1 MCSRTSIFNLR
12 VILRRGNITNLYL
25 IRHGQASF
33 GEKNYDNLSKKGDK
47 QSIALGKKLLK
58 NNIFFDQTIIG
69 PLNRHQQTF
78 DGINKGYGG
87 DLNDPSI
94 IDEFA
99 ENQLMEIAQY
109 FIPKMLKTDKN
120 IKEIFNAVPFWK
132 RKRKFLEYFNIIAKK
147 WIHNELDLSE
157 KGFESYDNF
166 RERIR
171 LAKSKV
177 SSLMSENKNTM
188 VVSSGGAITGVYA
201 ECHPLT
207 VDEIMK
213 LNFKIKNAS
222 ITLFKKENDTFTLHT
237 FNRSLI
243 PRYLETYI

>member
-1 MCSRTSIFNLR
+1 MKNSI
-12 VILRRGNITNLYL
+12 
-25 IRHGQASF
+25 SF
-33 GEKNYDNLSKKGDK
+33 DRP
-47 QSIALGKKLLK
+47 
-58 NNIFFDQTIIG
+58 IIG
-69 PLNRHQQTF
+69 PLKRHQQTF
-78 DGINKGYGG
+78 DGINEGYGG
-87 DLNDPSI
+87 DLIYPLNIED
-94 IDEFA
+94 FA
-99 ENQLMEIAQY
+99 ENQFMEIAQN
-109 FIPKMLKTDKN
+109 FIPKMLNTDKN
-120 IKEIFNAVPFWK
+120 IKEIFNDVPFWK

-166 RERIR
+166 RERVR

-177 SSLMSENKNTM
+177 SSLMNENRNTM

-222 ITLFKKENDTFTLHT
+222 ITLFKKENDTFTLDA

>member
-1 MCSRTSIFNLR
+1 M
-12 VILRRGNITNLYL
+12 
-25 IRHGQASF
+25 
-33 GEKNYDNLSKKGDK
+33 SKKGVK
-47 QSIALGKKLLK
+47 QSIVLGKKLLK
-58 NNIFFDQTIIG
+58 NSISFDQTIIG
-69 PLNRHQQTF
+69 PLNRHKQTF

-87 DLNDPSI
+87 TLNSPII

-120 IKEIFNAVPFWK
+120 IKEIFDAVPFWK

-157 KGFESYDNF
+157 KGFESYDEF
-166 RERIR
+166 RERVRTAIT
-171 LAKSKV
+171 KV
-177 SSLMSENKNTM
+177 SSIMSENSNTM

-201 ECHPLT
+201 ECHPLA
-207 VDEIMK
+207 VEEIMD

-222 ITLFKKENDTFTLHT
+222 ITLFKKENETFTLDS

-243 PRYLETYI
+243 PGYLETYI

>member
-1 MCSRTSIFNLR
+1 M
-12 VILRRGNITNLYL
+12 
-25 IRHGQASF
+25 
-33 GEKNYDNLSKKGDK
+33 SKKGVK
-47 QSIALGKKLLK
+47 QSIALGKRLLK
-58 NNIFFDQTIIG
+58 NNISFDQTIIG

-78 DGINKGYGG
+78 DGINKGYEG
-87 DLNDPSI
+87 DLNNPII

-99 ENQLMEIAQY
+99 ENQLMEIAQH
-109 FIPKMLKTDKN
+109 FIPKMLNTDKN

-147 WIHNELDLSE
+147 WINNELDLSE
-157 KGFESYDNF
+157 KGFESYNIF
-166 RERIR
+166 RDRVR
-171 LAKSKV
+171 VAKSKV
-177 SSLMSENKNTM
+177 SSLMSTNKNIM

-207 VDEIMK
+207 NDEIMK

-222 ITLFKKENDTFTLHT
+222 ITLFKKENDTFTLET

>member
-1 MCSRTSIFNLR
+1 M
-12 VILRRGNITNLYL
+12 
-25 IRHGQASF
+25 
-33 GEKNYDNLSKKGDK
+33 SKKGVK

-58 NNIFFDQTIIG
+58 NNISFDQTIIG
-69 PLNRHQQTF
+69 PLKRHQQTF
-78 DGINKGYGG
+78 DGINKGYEGN
-87 DLNDPSI
+87 LNNPII

-99 ENQLMEIAQY
+99 ENQLMEIAQH
-109 FIPKMLKTDKN
+109 FIPKMLNTDKN

-147 WIHNELDLSE
+147 WINNELDLSD
-157 KGFESYDNF
+157 KGFESYDIF
-166 RERIR
+166 RDRVR
-171 LAKSKV
+171 VAKSKV
-177 SSLMSENKNTM
+177 SSLMSANKNTM

-207 VDEIMK
+207 NDEIMK

-222 ITLFKKENDTFTLHT
+222 ITLFKKENDTFTLET

>member
-1 MCSRTSIFNLR
+1 M
-12 VILRRGNITNLYL
+12 

-33 GEKNYDNLSKKGDK
+33 GEKNYDNLSKKGIK
-47 QSIALGKKLLK
+47 QSIVLGKQLLK
-58 NNIFFDQTIIG
+58 NSISFDQTIIG
-69 PLNRHQQTF
+69 PLKRHKQTF
-78 DGINKGYGG
+78 DGINKGYEGT
-87 DLNDPSI
+87 LNSPII

-99 ENQLMEIAQY
+99 ENQLMEIAQH
-109 FIPKMLKTDKN
+109 FIPKMLNTDKN

-157 KGFESYDNF
+157 KGFESYEEF
-166 RERIR
+166 RERVR
-171 LAKSKV
+171 MAKSKV
-177 SSLMSENKNTM
+177 SSLMNENTNTM
-188 VVSSGGAITGVYA
+188 VVSSGGAISGVYA

-222 ITLFKKENDTFTLHT
+222 ITLFKKENDTFTLDT

-243 PRYLETYI
+243 PKYLETYI

>member
-1 MCSRTSIFNLR
+1 M
-12 VILRRGNITNLYL
+12 
-25 IRHGQASF
+25 
-33 GEKNYDNLSKKGDK
+33 SKKGVK

-58 NNIFFDQTIIG
+58 NSIYFDQTIIG

-78 DGINKGYGG
+78 DGINQGYGG
-87 DLNDPSI
+87 DLSDPLI
-94 IDEFA
+94 IEEFA
-99 ENQLMEIAQY
+99 ENQLMEIAQH
-109 FIPKMLKTDKN
+109 FIPKMLNTDKN
-120 IKEIFNAVPFWK
+120 IKEIFNAIPFWK
-132 RKRKFLEYFNIIAKK
+132 RKRKFLEHFNIIAKK

-157 KGFESYDNF
+157 KSFESYDEF
-166 RERIR
+166 RERVR

-177 SSLMSENKNTM
+177 SSLMNENRNTM

-207 VDEIMK
+207 VDQIMK

-222 ITLFKKENDTFTLHT
+222 ITLFKKENDTFTLDT

>member
-1 MCSRTSIFNLR
+1 M
-12 VILRRGNITNLYL
+12 
-25 IRHGQASF
+25 
-33 GEKNYDNLSKKGDK
+33 SKKGVK

-58 NNIFFDQTIIG
+58 NNISFDQTIIG
-69 PLNRHQQTF
+69 PLKRHQQTF
-78 DGINKGYGG
+78 DGINKGYEGN
-87 DLNDPSI
+87 LNNPII

-99 ENQLMEIAQY
+99 ENQLMEIAQH
-109 FIPKMLKTDKN
+109 FIPKMLNTDKN

-147 WIHNELDLSE
+147 WINNELDLSE
-157 KGFESYDNF
+157 KGFESYDIF
-166 RERIR
+166 RDRVR
-171 LAKSKV
+171 VAKSKV
-177 SSLMSENKNTM
+177 SSLMSTNKNTM

-207 VDEIMK
+207 NDEIMK

-222 ITLFKKENDTFTLHT
+222 ITLFKKENDTFTLET

>member
-1 MCSRTSIFNLR
+1 M
-12 VILRRGNITNLYL
+12 
-25 IRHGQASF
+25 
-33 GEKNYDNLSKKGDK
+33 SKKGVK

-58 NNIFFDQTIIG
+58 NNISFDKTIIG
-69 PLNRHQQTF
+69 PLKRHKQTF

-87 DLNDPSI
+87 GLSNPLI
-94 IDEFA
+94 MEEFA
-99 ENQLMEIAQY
+99 ENQLMEIAQH
-109 FIPKMLKTDKN
+109 FIPKMLNTDKN
-120 IKEIFNAVPFWK
+120 IKEIFNAVPFWR
-132 RKRKFLEYFNIIAKK
+132 RKRKFLEHFNIIAKK

-157 KGFESYDNF
+157 KNFESYDEF
-166 RERIR
+166 RERVR
-171 LAKSKV
+171 KAKSKV
-177 SSLMSENKNTM
+177 SSLINENRNTM

-207 VDEIMK
+207 VDQIMK

-222 ITLFKKENDTFTLHT
+222 ITLFKKENDTFTLDT

>member
-1 MCSRTSIFNLR
+1 
-12 VILRRGNITNLYL
+12 
-25 IRHGQASF
+25 
-33 GEKNYDNLSKKGDK
+33 LSKKGVK
-47 QSIALGKKLLK
+47 QSVSLGKKLLK
-58 NNIFFDQTIIG
+58 NDISFDQTIIG

-87 DLNDPSI
+87 SLVKPTV

-99 ENQLMEIAQY
+99 ENQLMEIASF
-109 FIPKMLKTDKN
+109 FIPKMLNTDKN

-147 WIHNELDLSE
+147 WIYNELDLSE
-157 KGFESYDNF
+157 KNFESYDNF
-166 RERIR
+166 RKRVVK
-171 LAKSKV
+171 AKNKV
-177 SSLMSENKNTM
+177 SDLMSENTNTM

-201 ECHPLT
+201 ECHPLS
-207 VDEIMK
+207 VDEIMD

-222 ITLFKKENDTFTLHT
+222 ITLFKKENDTFTLDS

-243 PRYLETYI
+243 PSYLETYI

>member
-1 MCSRTSIFNLR
+1 M
-12 VILRRGNITNLYL
+12 
-25 IRHGQASF
+25 
-33 GEKNYDNLSKKGDK
+33 SKKGVK

-58 NNIFFDQTIIG
+58 NNISFGQTIIG

-78 DGINKGYGG
+78 DGINKGYEGN
-87 DLNDPSI
+87 LNNPII

-99 ENQLMEIAQY
+99 ENQLMEIAQH
-109 FIPKMLKTDKN
+109 FIPKMLNTEKN
-120 IKEIFNAVPFWK
+120 IKEIFIAVPFWK

-147 WIHNELDLSE
+147 WINNELDLSE
-157 KGFESYDNF
+157 KGFESYDIF
-166 RERIR
+166 RDRVR
-171 LAKSKV
+171 VAKSKV
-177 SSLMSENKNTM
+177 SSLMSTNKNTM

-207 VDEIMK
+207 NDEIMK

-222 ITLFKKENDTFTLHT
+222 ITLFKKENDTFTLET

>member
-1 MCSRTSIFNLR
+1 
-12 VILRRGNITNLYL
+12 
-25 IRHGQASF
+25 
-33 GEKNYDNLSKKGDK
+33 LSKKGVK

-58 NNIFFDQTIIG
+58 NSISFDQTIIG
-69 PLNRHQQTF
+69 PLKRHQQTF
-78 DGINKGYGG
+78 DGINQGYGG
-87 DLNDPSI
+87 DLSNPLI
-94 IDEFA
+94 LDEFA
-99 ENQLMEIAQY
+99 ENQLMEIAQH
-109 FIPKMLKTDKN
+109 FIPKMLNTDKN

-166 RERIR
+166 RERVR

-177 SSLMSENKNTM
+177 SSLMNENRNTM

-222 ITLFKKENDTFTLHT
+222 ITLFKKENDTFTLDA

>member
-1 MCSRTSIFNLR
+1 M
-12 VILRRGNITNLYL
+12 
-25 IRHGQASF
+25 
-33 GEKNYDNLSKKGDK
+33 SKKGVK

-58 NNIFFDQTIIG
+58 NSISFDRTIIG
-69 PLNRHQQTF
+69 PLKRHQQTF
-78 DGINKGYGG
+78 DGINEGYGG
-87 DLNDPSI
+87 DLSNPLI
-94 IDEFA
+94 IEEFA
-99 ENQLMEIAQY
+99 ENQLMEIAQH
-109 FIPKMLKTDKN
+109 FIPKMLNTDKN

-157 KGFESYDNF
+157 KGFESYDEF
-166 RERIR
+166 RERVR
-171 LAKSKV
+171 MAKSKV
-177 SSLMSENKNTM
+177 SSLMNENRNTM

-222 ITLFKKENDTFTLHT
+222 ITLFKKENDTFTLDA

>member
-1 MCSRTSIFNLR
+1 M
-12 VILRRGNITNLYL
+12 
-25 IRHGQASF
+25 
-33 GEKNYDNLSKKGDK
+33 SKKGVK
-47 QSIALGKKLLK
+47 QSIALGKRLLK
-58 NNIFFDQTIIG
+58 NNISFDQTIIG

-78 DGINKGYGG
+78 DGINKGYEG
-87 DLNDPSI
+87 DLNNPII

-99 ENQLMEIAQY
+99 ENQLMEIAQH
-109 FIPKMLKTDKN
+109 FIPKMLNTDKS

-147 WIHNELDLSE
+147 WINNELDLSE
-157 KGFESYDNF
+157 KGFESYNIF
-166 RERIR
+166 RDRVR
-171 LAKSKV
+171 VAKSKV
-177 SSLMSENKNTM
+177 SSLMSTNKNTM

-207 VDEIMK
+207 NDEIMK

-222 ITLFKKENDTFTLHT
+222 ITLFKKENDTFTLET

>member
-1 MCSRTSIFNLR
+1 M
-12 VILRRGNITNLYL
+12 
-25 IRHGQASF
+25 
-33 GEKNYDNLSKKGDK
+33 SKKGVK

-58 NNIFFDQTIIG
+58 NNISFDRTIIG

-78 DGINKGYGG
+78 DGINKGYEG
-87 DLNDPSI
+87 DLNNPII

-99 ENQLMEIAQY
+99 ENQLMEIAQH
-109 FIPKMLKTDKN
+109 FIPKMLNTDKN

-132 RKRKFLEYFNIIAKK
+132 RKRKFLEYFNIIAKQ
-147 WIHNELDLSE
+147 WINNELDLSE
-157 KGFESYDNF
+157 KGFESYDIF
-166 RERIR
+166 RDRVR
-171 LAKSKV
+171 VAKSKV
-177 SSLMSENKNTM
+177 SSLMSTNKNIM

-207 VDEIMK
+207 NDEIMK

-222 ITLFKKENDTFTLHT
+222 ITLFKKENDTFTLET